1 MPIYGSDT
9 ADMAIFT
16 VNNYFYSIVIIY
28 DALTQDF
35 ALAETQ
41 SLLKPSHC

>member
-9 ADMAIFT
+9 VDMAIFT
-16 VNNYFYSIVIIY
+16 VNNSFYSVVIIY

-35 ALAETQ
+35 AVTAET
-41 SLLKPSHC
+41 KCE